1 MIFSTLEQ
9 KVIKDLCCWASTPN
23 VFNSTRDFLSQKGLC
38 KGTGLFSFSKEIENR
53 PPTVLSVD
61 IVAHQHGEYNN
72 IYNQTLFV
80 LYFLRKLERLG
91 FVTISEG
98 RYSSEKEYAI
108 AVFTDASIIGIRNTS
123 DETQW
128 SYSFTYMRRGGEAID
143 AELIENALTIRRR
156 DNEEALS
163 YVSMELFSRFDTFDL
178 ISSNIALEQELFD
191 LLDNGFR
198 TSEELMLETANEQLN
213 TAKRILENAQAQTA
227 KAIESI
233 EQEREQFETAQDNS
247 KNQFE
252 IAQTNAKEQ
261 FKEERNESIRQFKS
275 ASCKSTI
282 ALVLAVLS
290 IIASPFVAKWV
301 PSTIDSEQY
310 QRIDSVQTETLK
322 TLEEINTQVMEP
334 DTALIGIANR
344 LNTMS
349 ITLEKISKRSNV
361 KTPRADKN

>member
-9 KVIKDLCCWASTPN
+9 KVIKDLCCWANTPN
-23 VFNSTRDFLSQKGLC
+23 VFYSTRDFLSQKGLC

-53 PPTVLSVD
+53 PPTVLSID
-61 IVAHQHGEYNN
+61 TNAHQPDEYIN

-98 RYSSEKEYAI
+98 RYSNEKEYAI
-108 AVFTDASIIGIRNTS
+108 AVFTDASIIGIRNTTN
-123 DETQW
+123 ETQW
-128 SYSFTYMRRGGEAID
+128 SYSFTYMRKGGNAID
-143 AELIENALTIRRR
+143 VELIENALSIRRR
-156 DNEEALS
+156 DNKAALL
-163 YVSMELFSRFDTFDL
+163 YYSMELFSRFDTFDL

-198 TSEELMLETANEQLN
+198 TNEELMLETANEQLN

-233 EQEREQFETAQDNS
+233 EQAKEQFETAQANS

-252 IAQTNAKEQ
+252 TAQTNANTQ
-261 FKEERNESIRQFKS
+261 FIDERNESIRQFKS
-275 ASCKSTI
+275 ASCKSII

-301 PSTIDSEQY
+301 PSTIASEQY
-310 QRIDSVQTETLK
+310 QRIDRVQTETLN
-322 TLEEINTQVMEP
+322 TLKEINTQAMEP
-334 DTALIGIANR
+334 DTALIEIASR
-344 LNTMS
+344 LNTIS
-349 ITLEKISKRSNV
+349 ITLEKINKRSNV
-361 KTPRADKN
+361 KTPRTD